1 MIKNYFKI
9 AMRHL
14 WRDKQTTLIH
24 LFGFSFAFAGVIF
37 ILLFVRNEISVD
49 AWHEKSDRIFK
60 LTLDETI
67 SRPDG
72 RHLATVAPPV
82 AREMKAMFPEVEE
95 AIRLRYSDDV
105 VFESNG
111 QQFYENKV
119 WYADSAFLK
128 MFDFKLKYGDPN
140 VALTSPNSIV
150 ITPSVAQKYFGNE
163 NPMGK
168 SIQMNESILLNV
180 TGVLVNEPTQTHFDF
195 KTLISFS
202 TFKVPMGYPVTLE
215 SWGWASFHTYVQLAK
230 GTSPE
235 MLEQKF
241 PEFIKKHYEPERAK
255 IFAYRLQPLEDIYLK
270 SSGLMNSQW
279 MKRGNM
285 NYIWGLA
292 SISFFILFIASF
304 NFMNINAAR
313 SIRREREV
321 GIRKVLGAGKFSI
334 FQQFSGE
341 AVLIVLVSLILSI
354 GWFFI
359 GKNSLQNLLGWNFE
373 LQTQD
378 YFLLLP
384 VLGIGAVLI
393 GIAAGMYPAFLLSK
407 FNVVE
412 SLKEKTRRGKSGQM
426 VQRTLLVLQFA
437 IAAGLIAATILV
449 QQQLQFLQN
458 QDLGFDSEH
467 VVSLQMRT
475 DDFHQRFQLAQQ
487 VFSQNSHV
495 SSISAGDTFDGNY
508 GSVPVFYDQIESTEA
523 PTMRVLGVF
532 SNYFK
537 TLGIEMAEGREFSEL
552 HPTDSTSAIILNE
565 TGVKTLGLKDPIG
578 KTISVSDIKTG
589 QVVGVVKDFHFKSLH
604 DPIEPLAVFVPNGE
618 VQHILLRLK
627 PGNPQLAITSIQ
639 DDWKKIAS
647 DLPFEMTFVDHHIQ
661 QNYLADRQF
670 ANMISLFTM
679 LTILVTCLGLYGL
692 ISLLIQYRQ
701 KELSIRK
708 VLGAPFSNLIWLTT
722 KRYLVPTLLALVIAI
737 PFTWWAM
744 QNYWLNNFAYRIE
757 ISWKTFAL
765 AGVLTIALTCITVSF
780 QSFKAAIANPVDSI
794 RNE

>member
-9 AMRHL
+9 ALRHL
-14 WRDKQTTLIH
+14 WRDKQTTFIH

-37 ILLFVRNEISVD
+37 ILLFVRNEMGVD
-49 AWHEKSDRIFK
+49 TWHEKSDRTFK
-60 LTLDETI
+60 LTLDETV

-82 AREMKAMFPEVEE
+82 AGEMKAMFPEVEE
-95 AIRLRYSDDV
+95 AVRLRYSDDV

-119 WYADSAFLK
+119 WYADSAFFK
-128 MFDFKLKYGDPN
+128 IFDFKLKYGDPN
-140 VALTSPNSIV
+140 VALVSPNSIV

-163 NPMGK
+163 NPIGK
-168 SIQMNESILLNV
+168 SIQMNETTLLNV
-180 TGVLVNEPTQTHFDF
+180 TGVLANEPTQTHFDF

-202 TFKVPMGYPVTLE
+202 TFRVPVGYPVTLE
-215 SWGWASFHTYVQLAK
+215 SWGWASFHTYVQLAE

-235 MLEQKF
+235 LLEQKF
-241 PEFIKKHYEPERAK
+241 SEFNKKHYAPERAN
-255 IFAYRLQPLEDIYLK
+255 IFAYRLQPLEDIYLN
-270 SSGLMNSQW
+270 SSNLINSQW
-279 MKRGNM
+279 MKSGNL
-285 NYIWGLA
+285 NYIWGLT
-292 SISFFILFIASF
+292 SIAFFILFIASF

-334 FQQFSGE
+334 FRQFSGE
-341 AVLIVLVSLILSI
+341 AVLIVLVSMILSI
-354 GWFFI
+354 GWFII

-373 LQTQD
+373 LQTID

-384 VLGIGAVLI
+384 ALGTGAIII
-393 GIAAGMYPAFLLSK
+393 GIAAGAYPAFLLSK
-407 FNVVE
+407 FKIVQ

-437 IAAGLIAATILV
+437 IAAGLISATILI

-458 QDLGFDSEH
+458 QNLGFDSEN

-475 DDFHQRFQLAQQ
+475 NDFHQRFQLAKQL
-487 VFSQNSHV
+487 FSQNNYV
-495 SSISAGDTFDGNY
+495 SSISAGETFDGNY
-508 GSVPVFYDQIESTEA
+508 GSVPVYYDQIESTEA
-523 PTMRVLGVF
+523 PTMRVLGTF

-537 TLGIEMAEGREFSEL
+537 TLGIEMAEGREFSEM
-552 HPTDSTSAIILNE
+552 HPTDSTSSIILNE
-565 TGVKTLGLKDPIG
+565 TAVKTLGLKDPIG
-578 KTISVSDIKTG
+578 KTISVSNIKTG
-589 QVVGVVKDFHFKSLH
+589 QIVGVVKDFHFKSLH
-604 DPIEPLAVFVPNGE
+604 DPIEPLAVFVPDGE

-627 PGNPQLAITSIQ
+627 PGNPKLALASLQ
-639 DDWKKIAS
+639 DDWKKIAP
-647 DLPFEMTFVDHHIQ
+647 DLPFDLTFVDHHIQ

-692 ISLLIQYRQ
+692 ISLMIQYRQ

-708 VLGAPFSNLIWLTT
+708 VLGAPFGNLIWLTT
-722 KRYLVPTLLALVIAI
+722 KRYLLPTLLALVIAV

-744 QNYWLNNFAYRIE
+744 QNFWLNNFAYRIE
-757 ISWKTFAL
+757 INWKIFVL
-765 AGVLTIALTCITVSF
+765 AGVMTIALTCITVSF
-780 QSFKAAIANPVDSI
+780 QSFKAAVANPVDAI
-794 RNE
+794 RND